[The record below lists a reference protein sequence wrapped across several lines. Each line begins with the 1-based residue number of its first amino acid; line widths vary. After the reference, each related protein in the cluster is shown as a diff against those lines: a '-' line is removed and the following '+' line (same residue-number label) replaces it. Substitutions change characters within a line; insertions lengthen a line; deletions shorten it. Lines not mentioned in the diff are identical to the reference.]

1 MPDPAAW
8 PWVAVTAAAPDLAAA
23 VAARFAAHPH
33 HVLATLHA
41 DGRPRVNGTNVFVT
55 DGRLW
60 VGAMPGARRVVDLD
74 ERSWCA
80 LHSAPLD
87 ESLPTGGGDARIEAR
102 AVRLDADAAQRVLAV
117 VHPDGDPPPGGDVF
131 ELWVASMSLLEVDG
145 EELVLRRWSSDG
157 GEQSIRRS

>member
-1 MPDPAAW
+1 MRGPVAW
-8 PWVAVTAAAPDLAAA
+8 PWVEVAAAVPDLAVA

-74 ERSWCA
+74 ERGWCA

-102 AVRLDADAAQRVLAV
+102 AVRLDADAAERVLAV
-117 VHPDGDPPPGGDVF
+117 VHPDADTPSGGAVH
-131 ELWVASMSLLEVDG
+131 ELLVVSMSLLEVDG
-145 EELVLRRWSSDG
+145 EELVLRRWSPAG
-157 GEQSIRRS
+157 GETTVRRS